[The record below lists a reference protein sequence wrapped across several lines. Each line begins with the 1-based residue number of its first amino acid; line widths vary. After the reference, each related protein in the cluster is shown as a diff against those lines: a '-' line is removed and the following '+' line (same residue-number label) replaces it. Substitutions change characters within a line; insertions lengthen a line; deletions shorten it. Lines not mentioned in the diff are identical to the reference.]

1 MTELAVNCLPVMLPI
16 DKIDQYFYL
25 LEQMSRVHGKIL
37 ELPFFVKNS
46 VNSAAVNLKIVRSI
60 FSLNVDQECQV
71 G

>member
-1 MTELAVNCLPVMLPI
+1 
-16 DKIDQYFYL
+16 
-25 LEQMSRVHGKIL
+25 MSRVHGKIL

-46 VNSAAVNLKIVRSI
+46 VNLAAVNLKIVRSI